1 MILDNQYPQIL
12 KVLEDKKSFIIV
24 MPASASTDAQAS
36 AASLYLALSKAGKQ
50 VSLVCEKLP
59 TKEADIIA
67 LEKFGT
73 DLQAQG
79 GDTLTMSFP
88 YVEGAVDKV
97 SYDIEGDRF
106 KLVIQPKA
114 GFPKLDPKK
123 VAFGYT
129 GGKIDVI
136 VTVETARLEALGKL
150 YTDNT
155 DKFSGVDIINIDRR
169 FNNAQFGTINVVEK
183 QSSSIAEV
191 ALSIITYLKIELDH
205 DIATNLY
212 TGLVYATNNFTAY
225 SVNADTFEIASR
237 LLRAG
242 ALKKPYVKKTGLGS
256 QQGQFGAMLGNQP
269 SQPFNQPYN
278 PSMNMPPMN
287 MGTVNP
293 YNDPYYDEEG
303 DDDFVDDYPPLASPI
318 GQQQVAPQPMPQSVP
333 APVQQVSQQEPI
345 DDQTA
350 QPQQQQTP
358 SDWLKPKI
366 FKGSSNLA

>member
-12 KVLEDKKSFIIV
+12 KVLEDKKSFIIAV
-24 MPASASTDAQAS
+24 PATVSTDAQS
-36 AASLYLALSKAGKQ
+36 AATSLYLALSKAGKQ
-50 VSLVCEKLP
+50 VTLVSEKLP

-73 DLQAQG
+73 ELQALG

-88 YVEGAVDKV
+88 YEEGAVDKV

-106 KLVIQPKA
+106 KLVIQPKS

-136 VTVETARLEALGKL
+136 ITVETARLEALGKL

-183 QSSSIAEV
+183 QSSSIAEIV
-191 ALSIITYLKIELDH
+191 LSLLTYLKIELDR

-212 TGLVYATNNFTAY
+212 TGLVYATNNFTSY
-225 SVNADTFEIASR
+225 SVNADTFDIASR

-242 ALKKPYVKKTGLGS
+242 ALKKPYVKKDTVFGHP
-256 QQGQFGAMLGNQP
+256 GQFAQTTP
-269 SQPFNQPYN
+269 QTSPFNQPYN
-278 PSMNMPPMN
+278 PPI
-287 MGTVNP
+287 NP
-293 YNDPYYDEEG
+293 YDDPYYDDGEDEN
-303 DDDFVDDYPPLASPI
+303 FVDDYPPMT
-318 GQQQVAPQPMPQSVP
+318 APQPSLTNQSMSQPVNQDVIPQPSAMP
-333 APVQQVSQQEPI
+333 
-345 DDQTA
+345 
-350 QPQQQQTP
+350 
-358 SDWLKPKI
+358 
-366 FKGSSNLA
+366 

>member
-12 KVLEDKKSFIIV
+12 KVLEDKKSFIIAV
-24 MPASASTDAQAS
+24 PATVSTDAQS
-36 AASLYLALSKAGKQ
+36 AATSLYLALSKAGKQ
-50 VSLVCEKLP
+50 VTLVSEKLP

-73 DLQAQG
+73 ELQALG

-88 YVEGAVDKV
+88 YEEGAVDKV

-136 VTVETARLEALGKL
+136 ITVETARLEALGKL

-183 QSSSIAEV
+183 QSSSIAEIV
-191 ALSIITYLKIELDH
+191 LSLLTYLKIELDR

-242 ALKKPYVKKTGLGS
+242 ALKKPYVKKSGLGS
-256 QQGQFGAMLGNQP
+256 QQGQFGAMLGNQ

-287 MGTVNP
+287 MGTADP
-293 YNDPYYDEEG
+293 YDDPYYDEEG
-303 DDDFVDDYPPLASPI
+303 DDDFVDDFQPVASPNS
-318 GQQQVAPQPMPQSVP
+318 QQMAPQPIPQSAQ
-333 APVQQVSQQEPI
+333 APVQQVSQQEPVN
-345 DDQTA
+345 DQAVTQT
-350 QPQQQQTP
+350 QPQQTP